1 MKLRSIV
8 HKGHPGDESMTGF
21 FRRSHAT
28 DVQPGY
34 SYTRRHRNMITEKVT
49 VLDLREDALGIPHVR
64 FTVTYESPTA
74 DRGSSSLKMLAL
86 RSFVDAYRER
96 VA

>member
-1 MKLRSIV
+1 
-8 HKGHPGDESMTGF
+8 
-21 FRRSHAT
+21 
-28 DVQPGY
+28 
-34 SYTRRHRNMITEKVT
+34 
-49 VLDLREDALGIPHVR
+49 VR

-74 DRGSSSLKMLAL
+74 DRGSTSLKLLAL